1 MNDTI
6 TDTKKLL
13 IQSQVI
19 KHMRGTIL
27 TIKDDCNKSLD
38 YCKKNH
44 YPESK
49 TMTKLLKIADDEDK
63 YLLRMSFK
71 LDGLGNIPRGQ
82 KRLGETEK
90 LGDGQVKSG
99 D

>member
-1 MNDTI
+1 MNGT
-6 TDTKKLL
+6 TDAKKLQL
-13 IQSQVI
+13 QSIVI
-19 KHMRGTIL
+19 KHLRGTIL

-49 TMTKLLKIADDEDK
+49 TVTRLLKIAEDEDK

-71 LDGLGNIPRGQ
+71 LDGLGEIPRGQ
-82 KRLGETEK
+82 KRLGEIE
-90 LGDGQVKSG
+90 
-99 D
+99 